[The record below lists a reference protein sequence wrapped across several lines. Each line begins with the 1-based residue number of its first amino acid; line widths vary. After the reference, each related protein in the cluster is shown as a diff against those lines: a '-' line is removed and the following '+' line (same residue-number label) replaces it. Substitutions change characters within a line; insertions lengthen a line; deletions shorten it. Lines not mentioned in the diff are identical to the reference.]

1 MQNNMNTLAYL
12 IYIHFFIT
20 LQIGETYTL
29 NCDAL
34 TDYVNKVTLGLYE
47 EMM

>member
-1 MQNNMNTLAYL
+1 MNTLAYL
-12 IYIHFFIT
+12 NYIHFFIP

-34 TDYVNKVTLGLYE
+34 TDYVNNVTLRLYE